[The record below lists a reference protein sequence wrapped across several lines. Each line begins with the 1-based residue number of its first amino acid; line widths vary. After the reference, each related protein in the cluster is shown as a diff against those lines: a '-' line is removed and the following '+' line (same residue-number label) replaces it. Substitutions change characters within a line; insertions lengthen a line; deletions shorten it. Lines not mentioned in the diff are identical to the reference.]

1 MTAVLA
7 RTSELV
13 RGNRRAVLIAVAVL
27 LGIVGFTALHLM
39 LRDVH
44 LRDVRAAW
52 SATPPWR
59 IVAALGLTAISYL
72 ALTGYDAIGL
82 RVIGRPQP
90 WPLAAVASF
99 TSFTISNNFGL
110 TLITGGSA
118 RYRAYGSVGL
128 RVGEIAK
135 LGVLTSLVF
144 WAGVT
149 ATGAVALLAT
159 AGPIAIGAG
168 AISAPVAHAAGAA
181 VLAALLA
188 LPVAR
193 ACGVAQL
200 RVLRWTVTLPSVA
213 QFAGLGAVALI
224 DLLASAATLAV
235 LVPGLDAAALPGF
248 VLAYALALLVGA
260 ATHVPG
266 GIGVFE
272 AVLLGAIPQDRP
284 AVFAALLLYRLIYYL
299 VPLLLAGVLVVGIEG
314 ARLRR
319 PIGTGLKLLDRAAR
333 ALAPT
338 VVTLLVFAGGVAL
351 LVSGAL
357 PGVKHRLA
365 SLDGVPLPLVE
376 GSHLAGSLAGMAL
389 LLVAPA
395 LNARLTSGFHV
406 ARMLLIGGALFSLM
420 KGLDYEEAGILLIV
434 AMALQYSRRSFH
446 RQGGVLSQ
454 PLDWA
459 WLMAGVVALGLS
471 LWAGFFAYKRV
482 PYSTELWWHFAIDG
496 NAPRFLRASFGAG
509 VMMTTA
515 IAWRLLLRRREPEPG
530 QPLSADVAAR
540 AMAVCPR
547 SDANLAFTGRKRF
560 TVAESQDAFLMY
572 GVQGRTWIVMGDP
585 VGPRERWAELVWAT
599 RRACDAARGRLC
611 FFQSSEA
618 MLALFVD
625 LGLAAYKYGEEAHI
639 TLPGFT
645 LQGPKAKALR
655 HGRKRAVA
663 AGLSFAVV
671 PREQVPPL
679 LPDLRAIS
687 DEWLVARGAR
697 EKSFSL
703 GTFTEDYMRR
713 FDCAVV
719 RDGDAVIAFAN
730 VWTSGDGSEMSVDLM
745 RHRNAVP
752 YGTMDFLFVELLARG
767 QAEGFARFN
776 LGMAPLSGI
785 NGDRLAPNWAKL
797 ARTLF
802 ENGERFYSFAGL
814 RAFKSKFDPVWTSR
828 YIATGHGLSAGAAL
842 VDLVAAVGGS
852 D

>member
-1 MTAVLA
+1 MTATA
-7 RTSELV
+7 RAVDLV
-13 RGNRRAVLIAVAVL
+13 RGNRRVLLIVAAAL
-27 LGIVGFTALHLM
+27 LGIVGFEALHLM
-39 LRDVH
+39 LREVH

-52 SATPPWR
+52 AATPHWR
-59 IVAALGLTAISYL
+59 ILAALGLTAISYL

-144 WAGVT
+144 WAGVAAT
-149 ATGAVALLAT
+149 AAVALLAT
-159 AGPIAIGAG
+159 
-168 AISAPVAHAAGAA
+168 SAPVAIGGLAIAAPLAHAAGAV

-193 ACGVAQL
+193 ALGVTQL

-213 QFAGLGAVALI
+213 QFAGLGTVALI
-224 DLLASAATLAV
+224 DLMASAATLAV
-235 LVPGLDAAALPGF
+235 LVPGLDAGALPGF
-248 VLAYALALLVGA
+248 VLAYALALMVGA

-272 AVLLGAIPQDRP
+272 AVLLAAMPEDRP

-299 VPLLLAGVLVVGIEG
+299 LPLLLAGVLVVGIEG

-319 PIGTGLKLLDRAAR
+319 PIGTGLRLLDRAAR

-357 PGVKHRLA
+357 PGVKYRLA
-365 SLDGVPLPLVE
+365 SLDDVPLPLVE

-395 LNARLTSGFHV
+395 LNARLTSGFQV
-406 ARMLLIGGALFSLM
+406 ARALLLGGALFSLL

-459 WLMAGVVALGLS
+459 WLMAGIVALGLS

-515 IAWRLLLRRREPEPG
+515 IAWRMLLRRRAPEPG
-530 QPLSADVAAR
+530 QPLSDVVAAR
-540 AMAVCPR
+540 AMAVSPR

-560 TVAESQDAFLMY
+560 MVAELGDAFLMY

-585 VGPRERWAELVWAT
+585 VGPRERWAGLVWAT

-639 TLPGFT
+639 PLAGFT
-645 LQGPKAKALR
+645 LNGPKAKALR
-655 HGRKRAVA
+655 HGRKRAIG
-663 AGLSFAVV
+663 AGLTFAVV
-671 PREQVPPL
+671 PRADMPPL
-679 LPDLRAIS
+679 LPTLREIS

-719 RDGDAVIAFAN
+719 RDDDRVIAFAN
-730 VWTSGDGSEMSVDLM
+730 IWTSGDGSELSVDLM

-752 YGTMDFLFVELLARG
+752 YGTMDFLFVELLERA

-828 YIATGHGLSAGAAL
+828 YVATVHGLGAGAAL
-842 VDLVAAVGGS
+842 IDLVAAVSGT

>member
-1 MTAVLA
+1 MTVLLIE
-7 RTSELV
+7 RI
-13 RGNRRAVLIAVAVL
+13 RDNRRALLVAVAVL
-27 LGIVGFTALHLM
+27 LALAGFEALHLM
-39 LRDVH
+39 LRAVH

-52 SATPPWR
+52 SATPHWR
-59 IVAALGLTAISYL
+59 IVAALGLTTISYL
-72 ALTGYDAIGL
+72 ALTGYDMIGL

-144 WAGVT
+144 WAGVAGT
-149 ATGAVALLAT
+149 AAIALLA
-159 AGPIAIGAG
+159 AVAAVAVGGLAVSPGL
-168 AISAPVAHAAGAA
+168 AHALGAA
-181 VLAALLA
+181 MLAPLLT

-193 ACGVAQL
+193 AAGL
-200 RVLRWTVTLPSVA
+200 RQVRLLRWTVTLPSFA
-213 QFAGLGAVALI
+213 QFAGLGTVALI
-224 DLLASAATLAV
+224 DLMASAATLAV
-235 LVPGLDAAALPGF
+235 LVPGLDATALPGF

-272 AVLLGAIPQDRP
+272 AVLLGAMPQDRP

-319 PIGTGLKLLDRAAR
+319 PIGTGLQLLDRVAR

-338 VVTLLVFAGGVAL
+338 LVTLLVFAGGLAL

-357 PGVKHRLA
+357 PGVQYRLA

-406 ARMLLIGGALFSLM
+406 ARALLVGGAVFSLM

-434 AMALQYSRRSFH
+434 AMALQYSRRAFH

-459 WLMAGVVALGLS
+459 WLMAGLGALGLS

-482 PYSTELWWHFAIDG
+482 PYSTELWWHFALDG

-515 IAWRLLLRRREPEPG
+515 IAWRLLLARHAPEPG
-530 QPLSADVAAR
+530 PGLPDDVAAR

-547 SDANLAFTGRKRF
+547 SDANLAYTGRKRF
-560 TVAESQDAFLMY
+560 IVADTADAFLMY

-585 VGPRERWAELVWAT
+585 VGPRERWADLVWAT

-611 FFQSSEA
+611 IFQASEA

-625 LGLAAYKYGEEAHI
+625 LGLATYKYGEEAHI
-639 TLPGFT
+639 PLAGFT

-655 HGRKRAVA
+655 HGRKRAIA
-663 AGLSFAVV
+663 AGLTFAIV
-671 PREQVPPL
+671 PRADLPPL
-679 LPDLRAIS
+679 LGALRAIS
-687 DEWLVARGAR
+687 DEWLLARGVH

-703 GTFTEDYMRR
+703 GTFTEDYILR

-719 RDGDAVIAFAN
+719 RDGDAVVAFAN
-730 VWTSGDGSEMSVDLM
+730 IWTSGDGAEMSVDLM
-745 RHRNAVP
+745 RHRSAVP
-752 YGTMDFLFVELLARG
+752 YGTMDFLFVELLERG
-767 QAEGFARFN
+767 RAEGFARFN

-785 NGDRLAPNWAKL
+785 NGDRLAPAWAKL

-828 YIATGHGLSAGAAL
+828 YAATVHGLGAGAAL
-842 VDLVAAVGGS
+842 IDLVAAVNGAN
-852 D
+852 